1 MVVELLSRHCW
12 LASIKISTAAVVVAV
27 IAAIA
32 SHLSRLTR

>member
-1 MVVELLSRHCW
+1 MVVKLLSRHW
-12 LASIKISTAAVVVAV
+12 LASIKISTAVVVVAV